1 MENLATNTT
10 SPSDPKR
17 IWVPEPKQRGTF
29 GIILLCFSTLII
41 CTWSS
46 LHFSIPARR
55 YPAIR
60 RLTLHVSWTLFAFS
74 FPEIL
79 LILAMNERINAGT
92 LEKRV
97 LEFRPRLAGPGM
109 FTRMWRYMCGE
120 AARVIVSAQYPY
132 VIE

>member
-10 SPSDPKR
+10 TPSGPPR

-29 GIILLCFSTLII
+29 GVFLLCFSTLVI

-55 YPAIR
+55 YSAIR
-60 RLTLHVSWTLFAFS
+60 RLTLHVSWTIFAFS

-79 LILAMNERINAGT
+79 LILAMNERINADT
-92 LEKRV
+92 LVKRV
-97 LEFRPRLAGPGM
+97 LEFRPHLAGPRM
-109 FTRMWRYMCGE
+109 FTRMWRSICGV
-120 AARVIVSAQYPY
+120 AAWIMVSAQYPY